1 MNMAEDIC
9 MLKMSM
15 AQKGLLLPLSLA
27 AEDCFGTK
35 IWPVD
40 IPKPQAWL
48 ESEVEDVKKASE
60 EMKRK
65 GYKLLLDSFEE
76 PYGQIV
82 SRFLSPEGILVRF
95 VIITWLRDPTKESA

>member
-1 MNMAEDIC
+1 ME
-9 MLKMSM
+9 
-15 AQKGLLLPLSLA
+15 G
-27 AEDCFGTK
+27 
-35 IWPVD
+35 
-40 IPKPQAWL
+40 
-48 ESEVEDVKKASE
+48 VKKASE
-60 EMKRK
+60 EKKRK

>member
-27 AEDCFGTK
+27 TEDCFGTK

-40 IPKPQAWL
+40 IPKSQAWL
-48 ESEVEDVKKASE
+48 EFEVEGVKKASE
-60 EMKRK
+60 EKKRK

-82 SRFLSPEGILVRF
+82 SRSLSPEGILVRF